1 MSNSNKESQP
11 SLFRTILLSFSLMIF
26 LAMAVGC
33 KKEQKAVPPP
43 PEVEVVTVSQKDVPI
58 YKEWVGALDG
68 YVNAVIRPQVTGY
81 LIKQNYRE
89 GELVKKG
96 RVLFEIDPR
105 TFKAALDQ
113 AKGQLSQ
120 QQARHDTA
128 KANLARIRPLAAQNA
143 VSQKDLDDAIG
154 AELSSR
160 SSVEAAQAAVEEAQ
174 LNLEFTKIT
183 SPVDGIAGIAKAQL
197 GDLVGPNMQTELTSV
212 STVDPIKVY
221 INVSER
227 EYLEVGKS
235 NPNPEKIP
243 LELILADGSVYPHKG
258 KFSLADRQIDP
269 TTGTLKVGSLFAN
282 PGNRLRPGG
291 YGLVRAVMSVKKGAL
306 LVPQRAVTDLQG
318 KYLVA
323 VIGADNKADIRPVKV
338 AELIGSDWIIAE
350 GLKPGEKVVAEGT
363 QKVKP
368 GMPVNPKPF
377 NPEAAAKGAPAKA
390 GEQPAQGAPAKPG
403 TKAAAPAPAEKR

>member
-1 MSNSNKESQP
+1 MKLDRVKVFEKA
-11 SLFRTILLSFSLMIF
+11 SLSAFFSVVLLICSAVIF
-26 LAMAVGC
+26 TGC
-33 KKEQKAVPPP
+33 KKEEKAAPPP
-43 PEVEVVTVSQKDVPI
+43 PEVEVVTVIQKDVPI

-81 LIKQNYRE
+81 LIKQDYKE
-89 GELVKKG
+89 GDFVKKG
-96 RVLFEIDPR
+96 QILFEIDPR

-120 QQARHDTA
+120 QQARHDTT

-154 AELSSR
+154 AELSAR

-174 LNLEFTKIT
+174 LNLGFTKIT

-197 GDLVGPNMQTELTSV
+197 GNLVGPNMATELTSV
-212 STVDPIKVY
+212 STVDPIKAYV
-221 INVSER
+221 NVSER
-227 EYLEVGKS
+227 EYLEVGTS

-258 KFSLADRQIDP
+258 RLALADRQIDP
-269 TTGTLKVGSLFAN
+269 TTGTLKVGALFAN

-291 YGLVRAVMSVKKGAL
+291 YALVRAVMSVKKGAL

-323 VIGADNKADIRPVKV
+323 VIGADNKVDIRPVKV
-338 AELIGSDWIIAE
+338 AERIGSDWIIEE

-368 GMPVNPKPF
+368 GVLVNPKPF
-377 NPEAAAKGAPAKA
+377 NPEAAAKGAPAKP
-390 GEQPAQGAPAKPG
+390 ETKP
-403 TKAAAPAPAEKR
+403 TAPAPAKKR